1 MTGSRPAFLIVVASV
16 LIGVSLLS
24 ARFSPSGASGG
35 RSYVEQRPTELPSE
49 SAGPVTL
56 TYLGAAGWE
65 VSDGKTVLLVDPYL
79 SRIPE
84 NQQQT
89 ETVLVSNGPVIDAHI
104 QRADFI
110 LVHHSHFD
118 HVMDVPYIAK
128 KTGATVIGRESSTN
142 LAAASGIG
150 RDKLIAVRGG
160 EDFQFPTFSVR
171 VIPSLH
177 SANTKQTYYD
187 SRAVPPDIRPPFRFG
202 DLVEGGSLIFVLRFG
217 GYEILT
223 MGSMNYIEREM
234 EGLRPDV
241 VLVGAGFSRA
251 EIYDYSGR
259 LMRALGWPS
268 LVIPTHWD
276 NFSLPYDASQ
286 DAAIK
291 AKVEPFLDEMKVA
304 SPKTRVIVPKYFEP
318 IALDAKVRRNR

>member
-1 MTGSRPAFLIVVASV
+1 M
-16 LIGVSLLS
+16 
-24 ARFSPSGASGG
+24 
-35 RSYVEQRPTELPSE
+35 
-49 SAGPVTL
+49 
-56 TYLGAAGWE
+56 
-65 VSDGKTVLLVDPYL
+65 
-79 SRIPE
+79 
-84 NQQQT
+84 
-89 ETVLVSNGPVIDAHI
+89 
-104 QRADFI
+104 
-110 LVHHSHFD
+110 
-118 HVMDVPYIAK
+118 
-128 KTGATVIGRESSTN
+128 
-142 LAAASGIG
+142 
-150 RDKLIAVRGG
+150 
-160 EDFQFPTFSVR
+160 
-171 VIPSLH
+171 
-177 SANTKQTYYD
+177 
-187 SRAVPPDIRPPFRFG
+187 PPDIRPPFRFG

-304 SPKTRVIVPKYFEP
+304 SPKTRVIVPKGLRANRARCKGKADPLSQTADRLQPRLGAGGYYGRAPRLEPHVALTRPMRKRSATPQTP
-318 IALDAKVRRNR
+318 IAERLGPMATSLVRDVDGQSLCR